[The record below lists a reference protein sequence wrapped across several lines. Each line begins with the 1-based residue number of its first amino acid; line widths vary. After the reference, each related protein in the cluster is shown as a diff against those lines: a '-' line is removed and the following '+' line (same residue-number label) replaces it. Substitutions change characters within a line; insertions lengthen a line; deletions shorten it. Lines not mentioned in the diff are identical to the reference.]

1 MPAMN
6 RGTVAKMCGASGILC
21 MWAVSLGFAVLPPDP
36 DNAALLYYQAFLL
49 CPEPDDATKALIDRV
64 VYGGEPNASTREYLR
79 ARECRLAIQYAEKAA
94 QLGDC
99 DWGPWYSLGF
109 RYRLPH
115 LASARFLSRVLHVDA
130 RVLAADGQ
138 YRAAFERCLTIRR
151 LAKHIDPEQP
161 HSYAC
166 ARGIECSAQRCISQI
181 LGSMPPDVETITWLK
196 SQLASVAPVSRSI
209 TRAVQMDLELVLQT
223 MRIDDS
229 SMEHLRRELVE
240 AGDSKSA
247 PDIQGLSNE
256 ELLAL
261 IRSPYMEFLDS
272 ALQVIGRDVP
282 YEKTYAEI
290 ERLKD
295 ALRKEPNN
303 PVVGRMAEILSVPGC
318 YIAQVRYEARRAAF
332 SVALELYL
340 EKAKTGQL
348 PERLPD
354 GLPKDPYSNEDFIY
368 TMTEDGFVLRSRV
381 RPADGGETFQLKYK
395 VQ

>member
-6 RGTVAKMCGASGILC
+6 RGTVAKMCGATGILC
-21 MWAVSLGFAVLPPDP
+21 MWTVSLGFAVLPPDP

-49 CPEPDDATKALIDRV
+49 CPEPDDATKALIEKV
-64 VYGGEPNASTREYLR
+64 PYGREPNAAIREYLR

-94 QLGDC
+94 QLRDC

-109 RYRLPH
+109 RDPSPH

-151 LAKHIDPEQP
+151 LAKHIDPEKP
-161 HSYAC
+161 YSYAC
-166 ARGIECSAQRCISQI
+166 ATGIEFIAQRCISQI

-196 SQLASVAPVSRSI
+196 NQLASVAPVSRSI
-209 TRAVQMDLELVLQT
+209 ARAVQVDLELALQT
-223 MRIDDS
+223 MHVDDS
-229 SMEHLRRELVE
+229 SMELLRRELVE
-240 AGDSKSA
+240 AADSKSA
-247 PDIQGLSNE
+247 TDIQSLSNE

-261 IRSPYMEFLDS
+261 IRDPYMEFLDS
-272 ALQVIGRDVP
+272 SLQVIASGLP

-290 ERLKD
+290 EKLKN

-303 PVVGRMAEILSVPGC
+303 PVVGRMAEILSMPGC
-318 YIAQVRYEARRAAF
+318 YIAQVRYDARRAAF

-348 PERLPD
+348 PERVPD

-368 TMTEDGFVLRSRV
+368 IVAEDGFVLRSRV